1 MSAVAD
7 IFNMLT
13 KEQKKQIVEELADRI
28 KRQQSLI
35 FTDVT
40 GVNVTEIQGLRKK
53 LREAEIEY
61 KVAKKNLIK
70 LALEKDPIRQ
80 ELSNGVKKLTGT
92 IGLAISYK
100 DPIRSAKILDNFSK
114 EHKEFKI
121 LGGIME
127 NKVLA
132 IEDIEELAKIPSKDE
147 LLTMFIGSLKAPITN
162 FANILQG
169 STRNL
174 LLILKQIHG

>member
-1 MSAVAD
+1 
-7 IFNMLT
+7 MLT
-13 KEQKKQIVEELADRI
+13 REQKEQIVEELADKI

-40 GVNVTEIQGLRKK
+40 GVSVGDIQDLRRELRKQ
-53 LREAEIEY
+53 EIEY

-70 LALEKDPIRQ
+70 LALEKAKQDLDIS
-80 ELSNGVKKLTGT
+80 EFKGSL
-92 IGLAISYK
+92 GLAFSYK

-114 EHKEFKI
+114 EHKEFEI

-132 IEDIEELAKIPSKDE
+132 IEDIKELAKIPFKDE
-147 LLTMFIGSLKAPITN
+147 LLAMFVNSLKAPIN
-162 FANILQG
+162 GLVNVLKG
-169 STRNL
+169 SIRNL
-174 LLILKQIHG
+174 VGVFNAISNK